1 MEQAKIHWFDPARAF
16 DPDTIIQKHLH
27 IVFLPKGGHWVQE
40 GDIVF
45 LPPLFLAE
53 DDVIPSLTSLRGK
66 KVMGI
71 CILIQPGSEISKD
84 IVQYIHDIAIP
95 GAYASI
101 EDVRGLF
108 SPSALMKE
116 LKENLIELS
125 RNENCSLINILRM
138 IDFTLGTESEIFS
151 FSLGTLISPG
161 YRREPLQHEPPFS
174 EWAWEIQNLPS
185 QETDSYSPRSFSF
198 GGNHY
203 FGYPLFVH
211 SFCQGVIFFRTEL
224 PSMYL
229 NSETYIDIIPFI
241 LMNLTVEID
250 KRINSKRRKEEFL
263 WRVLFGYYNN
273 DRTLV
278 GEADLYDIQYTLN
291 RFVWI
296 LRIFPDGID
305 ATTNYSVPQVFVN
318 RITNIIAAF
327 FPKDVSIY
335 DHTQIICI
343 HVKDNEKDESLTTKY
358 NKLIRRIEEHL
369 QGFSCM
375 IGVSRAYGNLYDL
388 KKAYNDALFSVRM
401 ARLIFKENKKFCSYD
416 DLLIYHLL
424 YDQVDNPIL
433 HRLFANTIKL
443 IDIHDRDKDD
453 LLRETIKALI
463 EHNYNM
469 KQAANALNIHRNT
482 LYQRIEKIE
491 EILGFSLRSSR
502 GRLVL
507 QLGET
512 LDLIMKGFLKQ
523 E

>member
-1 MEQAKIHWFDPARAF
+1 
-16 DPDTIIQKHLH
+16 
-27 IVFLPKGGHWVQE
+27 
-40 GDIVF
+40 
-45 LPPLFLAE
+45 
-53 DDVIPSLTSLRGK
+53 
-66 KVMGI
+66 
-71 CILIQPGSEISKD
+71 
-84 IVQYIHDIAIP
+84 
-95 GAYASI
+95 
-101 EDVRGLF
+101 
-108 SPSALMKE
+108 
-116 LKENLIELS
+116 
-125 RNENCSLINILRM
+125 
-138 IDFTLGTESEIFS
+138 
-151 FSLGTLISPG
+151 
-161 YRREPLQHEPPFS
+161 
-174 EWAWEIQNLPS
+174 
-185 QETDSYSPRSFSF
+185 
-198 GGNHY
+198 
-203 FGYPLFVH
+203 
-211 SFCQGVIFFRTEL
+211 
-224 PSMYL
+224 
-229 NSETYIDIIPFI
+229 
-241 LMNLTVEID
+241 MNLTVEID

-327 FPKDVSIY
+327 FPKDISIY

-463 EHNYNM
+463 DHNYNM
-469 KQAANALNIHRNT
+469 KQTASALSIHRNT